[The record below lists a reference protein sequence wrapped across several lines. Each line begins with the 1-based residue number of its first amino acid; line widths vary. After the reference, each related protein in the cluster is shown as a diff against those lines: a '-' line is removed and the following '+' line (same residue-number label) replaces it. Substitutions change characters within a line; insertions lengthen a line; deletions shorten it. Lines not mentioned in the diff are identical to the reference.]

1 MSLTIAHFSAL
12 KTTWVILEPNSP
24 EMHMYLPVF
33 CGPRGNSLQS
43 VDVNK
48 SDGQQNPLG
57 SAGLCNT
64 VLAVGVCVFVHE
76 CYDV

>member
-1 MSLTIAHFSAL
+1 
-12 KTTWVILEPNSP
+12 
-24 EMHMYLPVF
+24 MHMYLPVF